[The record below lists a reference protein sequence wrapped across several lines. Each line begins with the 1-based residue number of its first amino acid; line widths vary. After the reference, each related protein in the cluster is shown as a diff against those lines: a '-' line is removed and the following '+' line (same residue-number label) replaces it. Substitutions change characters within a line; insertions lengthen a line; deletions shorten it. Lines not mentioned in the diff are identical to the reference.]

1 MNLSTIEQGEELLK
15 QSSRGPWTLNIGR
28 FGYPASIDCAIPNE
42 PVVYRG
48 IEGDGGVCMKEDA
61 EFIVWLQNH
70 ASELLQM
77 AREVERLNELVKC
90 HETGEW
96 LTKEEERAVYK
107 KMYNYH
113 VCNTGCGLHCSQ
125 IPLNHAY

>member
-77 AREVERLNELVKC
+77 AREVESLRKENAHIKNFQYDEKGRIKLICPNC
-90 HETGEW
+90 GE
-96 LTKEEERAVYK
+96 KRVY
-107 KMYNYH
+107 
-113 VCNTGCGLHCSQ
+113 
-125 IPLNHAY
+125 

>member
-61 EFIVWLQNH
+61 EFIVWLRNH

-77 AREVERLNELVKC
+77 AREVEGMKGMMQFDVEGRLLARCPDCKR
-90 HETGEW
+90 G
-96 LTKEEERAVYK
+96 YK
-107 KMYNYH
+107 APNIAII
-113 VCNTGCGLHCSQ
+113 S
-125 IPLNHAY
+125 

>member
-77 AREVERLNELVKC
+77 AREVGELKEGEVRISNDGKRLIVDLVALEKNGVNQSKVMTKVCRLVHDELNQ
-90 HETGEW
+90 
-96 LTKEEERAVYK
+96 A
-107 KMYNYH
+107 
-113 VCNTGCGLHCSQ
+113 
-125 IPLNHAY
+125 

>member
-1 MNLSTIEQGEELLK
+1 MNISTIEHGEELLK

-77 AREVERLNELVKC
+77 AREVERMKKALKEATGSLNKGTNLMREYEGGLIA
-90 HETGEW
+90 GEVISA
-96 LTKEEERAVYK
+96 LQRAVDEP
-107 KMYNYH
+107 
-113 VCNTGCGLHCSQ
+113 G
-125 IPLNHAY
+125 

>member
-1 MNLSTIEQGEELLK
+1 MTIQEIKALRSAITPGKWRRIPYVPTAERNIVYYIKSEEGEMIAP
-15 QSSRGPWTLNIGR
+15 SPG
-28 FGYPASIDCAIPNE
+28 A
-42 PVVYRG
+42 
-48 IEGDGGVCMKEDA
+48 EDA
-61 EFIVWLQNH
+61 AFIAQAPEIVDWLVG
-70 ASELLQM
+70 
-77 AREVERLNELVKC
+77 EVERLNELVKC